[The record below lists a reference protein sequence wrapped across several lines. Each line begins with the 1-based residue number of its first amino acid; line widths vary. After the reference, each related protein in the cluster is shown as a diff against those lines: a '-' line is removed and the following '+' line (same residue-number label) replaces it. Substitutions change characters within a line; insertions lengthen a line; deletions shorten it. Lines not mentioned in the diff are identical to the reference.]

1 MLCHQVRQVWIH
13 YKVSHL
19 STCLST
25 AYILLNLTKVQEVIA
40 AERTALA
47 LEMVV
52 ERAEPKVHF
61 VVVHCKEIHA
71 VSPT

>member
-1 MLCHQVRQVWIH
+1 MLCHQVREVWID

-19 STCLST
+19 FARLST
-25 AYILLNLTKVQEVIA
+25 AYILLDFTEVQEVIA

-52 ERAEPKVHF
+52 ERAEPTVRFF
-61 VVVHCKEIHA
+61 VVVHCTN
-71 VSPT
+71 SR

>member
-13 YKVSHL
+13 YKVSHPF
-19 STCLST
+19 TCLST

-47 LEMVV
+47 LEMVA
-52 ERAEPKVHF
+52 ERAK
-61 VVVHCKEIHA
+61 
-71 VSPT
+71 PTHTIQQLLVF